1 MAVNF
6 ELLRMA
12 RQSIG
17 KKHLSKYAFV
27 AAGDPAMGAPPMDPS
42 MGGGGAPPMDPYMGG
57 GGAPPMDPSMGGGG
71 APPMDPYMGGGGA
84 PPMDPYMGGGG
95 APPPAD
101 PMAAIM
107 PMIQQAVQQA
117 MSANGGGQAQ
127 ATPSGLR
134 PKIDINVEIVQI
146 KKMLAKIIDSLG
158 IHVPVSDMVVTP
170 EDLNQIAQGG
180 PGYAA
185 ATPDQPAGGGGLGQ
199 IQPVSPMKAA
209 EAWESGA
216 AFSLPS
222 DYYPAQTAH
231 KSKSV
236 AELAT
241 ALLMRKSM

>member
-27 AAGDPAMGAPPMDPS
+27 AAGDPSMGAPPMDPS
-42 MGGGGAPPMDPYMGG
+42 MMG
-57 GGAPPMDPSMGGGG
+57 GGAPPMDPSMMGGG
-71 APPMDPYMGGGGA
+71 APPMDPSMMGGGA
-84 PPMDPYMGGGG
+84 PPMDPSMMGG
-95 APPPAD
+95 APPPPPPPAD

-127 ATPSGLR
+127 ATPSGLK

-185 ATPDQPAGGGGLGQ
+185 ATPDQSGGGLGQ
-199 IQPVSPMKAA
+199 IQPVSPMKSA
-209 EAWESGA
+209 EVWESGA

-222 DYYPAQTAH
+222 DYYPQQTAH
-231 KSKSV
+231 KGKSV

-241 ALLMRKSM
+241 ALLMRKFV